1 MFFIG
6 VKRVLINLIKMRFTI
21 FLLVLLAIDFYSFQA
36 VRLIVQNWSSLA
48 KNIAYGFFWSLTVF
62 SVFYLL
68 AHYWGMANGW
78 SKNMETYSRT
88 VVFIIYIS
96 KFLIVPLLLIDDL
109 RRVVMWGMQQAKGGG
124 AAFDIGRSR
133 FLSKMGVI
141 LGAIPFFS
149 LSYGIIRN
157 PYRYRLF
164 QETIRIKGLSPN
176 LAGLKI
182 IQISDIHSGSFTFKD
197 PVKNAID
204 IINAQKP
211 DLVFFTGD
219 LVNDHADEMQDYM
232 DVFDKIEAKYG
243 VYSVLGNHDYGDYH
257 NWKDEAEKE
266 ANLEK
271 LKGIH
276 KKLGWNLLLNEHR
289 MLEIN
294 NEKVAVIGVEN
305 YSALPQFPKK
315 GRLADA
321 HQGSDDANVK
331 LLLSHDPSHWDFQI
345 VPEFKD
351 IHVTFSGHTHGFQFG
366 VEIPGWIKW
375 SPARFMYKQW
385 AGLYQEGE
393 QFLYVNRG
401 LGFLGYPGRVGIL
414 PEVALI
420 DLQPA

>member
-1 MFFIG
+1 MRFFPF
-6 VKRVLINLIKMRFTI
+6 VLI
-21 FLLVLLAIDFYSFQA
+21 LLLIDFYSFQA
-36 VRLIVQNWSSLA
+36 VKLTVANWSLLA
-48 KNIAYGFFWSLTVF
+48 KNIAYGLFWSLTAF
-62 SVFYLL
+62 SLFDLF
-68 AHYWGMANGW
+68 AHYWGLALGW

-96 KFLIVPLLLIDDL
+96 KFLIVPFLLIDDL
-109 RRVVMWGMQQAKGGG
+109 RRLFFWVVQRVQGDP
-124 AAFDIGRSR
+124 AFDIGRSR
-133 FLSKMGVI
+133 FLSKMGMVI
-141 LGAIPFFS
+141 GAIPFFS

-164 QETIRIKGLSPN
+164 EQKIGIKGLSPK
-176 LAGLKI
+176 LAGLRI
-182 IQISDIHSGSFTFKD
+182 VQISDIHSGSFTFKD
-197 PVKNAID
+197 PVKNAIEM
-204 IINAQKP
+204 INAQKP

-219 LVNDHADEMQDYM
+219 LVNDHADEMQDFM

-257 NWKDEAEKE
+257 PWKNDAEQD

-276 KKLGWNLLLNEHR
+276 KKLGWNLLMNEHR
-289 MLEIN
+289 MLDIRE
-294 NEKVAVIGVEN
+294 EKVAVIGVEN

-321 HQGSDDANVK
+321 HQGSDGANVR
-331 LLLSHDPSHWDFQI
+331 LLLSHDPSHWDLQI

-366 VEIPGWIKW
+366 IEIPGWIKW
-375 SPARFMYKQW
+375 SPAQFIYKQW
-385 AGLYQEGE
+385 AGLYQQGE

-414 PEVALI
+414 PEVTLVE
-420 DLQPA
+420 LHPA

>member
-1 MFFIG
+1 MYARN
-6 VKRVLINLIKMRFTI
+6 VKRVFINSIDMRFFPFVLI
-21 FLLVLLAIDFYSFQA
+21 LLLIDFYSFQA
-36 VRLIVQNWSSLA
+36 VKLTVANWSLLA
-48 KNIAYGFFWSLTVF
+48 KNIAYGLFWSLTAF
-62 SVFYLL
+62 SLFYLF
-68 AHYWGMANGW
+68 AHYWGLALGW

-96 KFLIVPLLLIDDL
+96 KFLIVPFLLIDDL
-109 RRVVMWGMQQAKGGG
+109 RRLFFWVVQRVQGDP
-124 AAFDIGRSR
+124 AFDIGRSR
-133 FLSKMGVI
+133 FLSKMGMVI
-141 LGAIPFFS
+141 GAIPFFS

-164 QETIRIKGLSPN
+164 EQKIGIKGLSPK
-176 LAGLKI
+176 LAGLRI
-182 IQISDIHSGSFTFKD
+182 VQISDIHSGSFTFKD
-197 PVKNAID
+197 PVKNAIEM
-204 IINAQKP
+204 INAQKP

-219 LVNDHADEMQDYM
+219 LVNDHADEMQDFM

-257 NWKDEAEKE
+257 PWKNDAEQD

-276 KKLGWNLLLNEHR
+276 KKLGWNLLMNEHR
-289 MLEIN
+289 MLDIRE
-294 NEKVAVIGVEN
+294 EKVAVIGVEN

-321 HQGSDDANVK
+321 HQGSDGANVR
-331 LLLSHDPSHWDFQI
+331 LLLSHDPSHWDLQI

-366 VEIPGWIKW
+366 IEIPGWIKW
-375 SPARFMYKQW
+375 SPAQFIYKQW
-385 AGLYQEGE
+385 AGLYQQGE

-414 PEVALI
+414 PEVTLVE
-420 DLQPA
+420 LHPA

>member
-1 MFFIG
+1 MRFFPF
-6 VKRVLINLIKMRFTI
+6 VLI
-21 FLLVLLAIDFYSFQA
+21 LLLIDFYSFQA
-36 VRLIVQNWSSLA
+36 VKLTVANWSLLA
-48 KNIAYGFFWSLTVF
+48 KNIAYGLFWSLTAF
-62 SVFYLL
+62 SLFYLF
-68 AHYWGMANGW
+68 AHYWGLALGW

-96 KFLIVPLLLIDDL
+96 KFLIVPFLLIDDL
-109 RRVVMWGMQQAKGGG
+109 RRLFFWVVQRVQGDP
-124 AAFDIGRSR
+124 AFDIGRSR
-133 FLSKMGVI
+133 FLSKMGMVI
-141 LGAIPFFS
+141 GAIPFFS

-164 QETIRIKGLSPN
+164 EQKIGIKGLSPK
-176 LAGLKI
+176 LAGLRI
-182 IQISDIHSGSFTFKD
+182 VQISDIHSGSFTFKD
-197 PVKNAID
+197 PVKNAIEM
-204 IINAQKP
+204 INAQKP

-219 LVNDHADEMQDYM
+219 LVNDHADEMQDFM

-257 NWKDEAEKE
+257 PWKNDAEQD

-276 KKLGWNLLLNEHR
+276 KKLGWNLLMNEHR
-289 MLEIN
+289 MLDIRE
-294 NEKVAVIGVEN
+294 EKVAVIGVEN

-321 HQGSDDANVK
+321 HQGSDGANVR
-331 LLLSHDPSHWDFQI
+331 LLLSHDPSHWDLQI

-366 VEIPGWIKW
+366 IEIPGWIKW
-375 SPARFMYKQW
+375 SPAQFIYKQW
-385 AGLYQEGE
+385 AGLYQQGE

-414 PEVALI
+414 PEVTLVE
-420 DLQPA
+420 LHPA

>member
-1 MFFIG
+1 MSYSS
-6 VKRVLINLIKMRFTI
+6 VKRVFINPIKMRFTI
-21 FLLVLLAIDFYSFQA
+21 FILVLLVIDFYSFQA
-36 VRLIVQNWSSLA
+36 VKLIVQDWSMLA
-48 KNIAYGFFWSLTVF
+48 KNIAYGFFWGLTAF

-68 AHYWGMANGW
+68 AHNWGWADGW

-96 KFLIVPLLLIDDL
+96 KFLIVPMLLIDDL
-109 RRVVMWGMQQAKGGG
+109 RRLTMWVAQRVNGDPN
-124 AAFDIGRSR
+124 FDISRSK
-133 FLSKMGVI
+133 FLSKMGI
-141 LGAIPFFS
+141 FLGAIPFFT
-149 LSYGIIRN
+149 LSYGILRN
-157 PYRYRLF
+157 PYRYKLF
-164 QETIRIKGLSPN
+164 QQTIGIKGLSPK

-182 IQISDIHSGSFTFKD
+182 VQISDIHSGSFTFKD

-219 LVNDHADEMQDYM
+219 LVNDHADEMADYM

-257 NWKDEAEKE
+257 RWENAEAKV

-276 KKLGWNLLLNEHR
+276 KKLGWNLLMNEHR
-289 MLEIN
+289 ILDIN
-294 NEKVAVIGVEN
+294 DEKVAVIGVEN
-305 YSALPQFPKK
+305 YSALPQFPKM

-321 HQGSDDANVK
+321 HEGSDGANVK

-366 VEIPGWIKW
+366 IEIPGWIKW
-375 SPARFMYKQW
+375 SPAQFMYKQW
-385 AGLYQEGE
+385 AGLYQQGE

-414 PEVALI
+414 PEVTLI